1 MAMPSANPS
10 TVAQE
15 LSGWLGNITQS
26 FGHNG
31 ETGIDIGLPYHTPV
45 YAVTPGTVLGV
56 NPQYGGG
63 GVASIDSVINGSGI
77 NGPASV
83 YYQHLS
89 DIIVQPGQSIQAG
102 QLIGYSGGQLGYGQN
117 PSSSKFSSGPHIEV
131 GLNAPYGGAWHPLGP
146 NVNPLGFLQ
155 GLANGTGGAAPTG
168 ATAGTATGT
177 PLVSGGG
184 SILSPTDWVTAIQA
198 GFTDAFQR
206 VGLITFGALIVLVG
220 LVVLFFSEEG
230 SADAGDAKS
239 AAPAVV
245 EAATA

>member
-1 MAMPSANPS
+1 M
-10 TVAQE
+10 
-15 LSGWLGNITQS
+15 
-26 FGHNG
+26 
-31 ETGIDIGLPYHTPV
+31 
-45 YAVTPGTVLGV
+45 LGV

-63 GVASIDSVINGSGI
+63 GVASIDSIINGSGI

-155 GLANGTGGAAPTG
+155 GLVSGSGGAAPTG
-168 ATAGTATGT
+168 ATGTAGTATGT
-177 PLVSGGG
+177 PLASTG
-184 SILSPTDWVTAIQA
+184 SVLSPTDWVSAIQA
-198 GFTDAFQR
+198 GFTDSFQR

-230 SADAGDAKS
+230 AADAGDAKS
-239 AAPAVV
+239 AAPVI